1 MMCTINYCPMPISPC
16 KMFCRLGGQV
26 QLTDRI
32 FVDRQTRPDHGR
44 LAPGSARGFT
54 GILTTTAMAY
64 ALFSEHIISAASVF
78 FLSEIDN

>member
-1 MMCTINYCPMPISPC
+1 
-16 KMFCRLGGQV
+16 MFCRLGGQV

-32 FVDRQTRPDHGR
+32 LTDRIFVDKQTRPDHGR
-44 LAPGSARGFT
+44 LAPGSASGFT

-64 ALFSEHIISAASVF
+64 ALFFGTHYLGSFSF